1 MAMEKKVTIIDV
13 SGPFR
18 EPRDFIFSYDYSI
31 QRPQWPTPHGV
42 RIKVS
47 IADELDYLKKTI
59 LEIGDQGTGGQQ
71 LILSRT
77 LTRHIADQKFKI
89 VDEEGM
95 LNARLDVL
103 IEPFIGELAHLFPKL
118 EQWMIE
124 QKDAL
129 RSEIRE
135 RIGL

>member
-1 MAMEKKVTIIDV
+1 MENKVTIIDI

-18 EPRDFIFSYDYSI
+18 EPRDFIFSFDYSI

-42 RIKVS
+42 RVKVS
-47 IADELDYLKKTI
+47 IPDELDYLRQTI
-59 LEIGDQGTGGQQ
+59 LELGEQGTGGQQ
-71 LILSRT
+71 LILSRM

-89 VDEEGM
+89 VDEADM
-95 LNARLDVL
+95 LSARRDVL
-103 IEPFIGELAHLFPKL
+103 IEPFIGEHAHFFPKL
-118 EQWMIE
+118 EQWMVE

-129 RSEIRE
+129 RTEVRE

>member
-1 MAMEKKVTIIDV
+1 MENKVTVIDV

-18 EPRDFIFSYDYSI
+18 EPRDFVFSFDYSI

-47 IADELDYLKKTI
+47 IADELDYLKQKI
-59 LEIGDQGTGGQQ
+59 LEIGDEGTGGQQ
-71 LILSRT
+71 LIMSRT

-89 VDEEGM
+89 VDEAGM
-95 LNARLDVL
+95 LSSRLDVL
-103 IEPFIGELAHLFPKL
+103 IEPFTGALGHLFPKL

-124 QKDAL
+124 QKETL
-129 RSEIRE
+129 RKDIQE
-135 RIGL
+135 RVGL